1 MRLYVWILA
10 IPDPWLPYVLAAKQ
24 APFIPRWCQW
34 CWPQNRP
41 KSPSSNGSSH
51 RVGVW
56 NLPRCGGTQWQG
68 GRLYIYIS
76 YHISYIFLGPNS
88 FILPSDKMNLLGSP
102 SCFDRFRT
110 IDSIDVPYPRPPCA
124 RTLPGMPTP
133 PWAQARTTQGA
144 AAFEGWSSSQMALA
158 VGGNIGRA
166 VGIKILPVLHIYI

>member
-1 MRLYVWILA
+1 MCGYWQSPTRDYPMSW
-10 IPDPWLPYVLAAKQ
+10 
-24 APFIPRWCQW
+24 R
-34 CWPQNRP
+34 QNRRRSSPDGASGADP
-41 KSPSSNGSSH
+41 KIVPRVPVAMAAVTVSVSGTFQGAVELNG
-51 RVGVW
+51 REVV
-56 NLPRCGGTQWQG
+56 
-68 GRLYIYIS
+68 YIYIS